1 MINRLSKSIA
11 LFFAQKN
18 IISNDE
24 VDSYI
29 YGFQLL
35 LSVTLN
41 LSAISLIM
49 IYSGKIKETILYIA
63 STFILRHHTGGYHA
77 NTSERCFVMTI
88 GIYILILLII
98 SIVTPELSKIISGL
112 LVPSLII
119 ILKLAPIVHMNNPV
133 RDGDLYRHRQYSII
147 ISIFITCAVI
157 IFVLIKQYTL
167 SLVLSLGFFQVS
179 ISLLFEKIKGGV
191 VQ

>member
-11 LFFAQKN
+11 LFFAKN
-18 IISNDE
+18 SIISNDDI
-24 VDSYI
+24 DSYI

-35 LSVTLN
+35 LSILLN
-41 LSAISLIM
+41 LSTISLIM
-49 IYSGKIKETILYIA
+49 IYSGKIKETILYIT
-63 STFILRHHTGGYHA
+63 STFVLRHHTGGYHA
-77 NTSERCFVMTI
+77 KTPERCFILTTSI
-88 GIYILILLII
+88 DILILII
-98 SIVTPELSKIISGL
+98 VNIVTIK
-112 LVPSLII
+112 PSII
-119 ILKLAPIVHMNNPV
+119 ILGLLIPSFIVIWKLSPIVHENNPV
-133 RDGDLYRHRQYSII
+133 RESDLYRHRQYSII
-147 ISIFITCAVI
+147 ISIFIMCTVI

>member
-11 LFFAQKN
+11 LFFAKN
-18 IISNDE
+18 SIISNDDI
-24 VDSYI
+24 DSYI

-35 LSVTLN
+35 LSILLN
-41 LSAISLIM
+41 LSTISLIM
-49 IYSGKIKETILYIA
+49 IYSGKIKETILYIT
-63 STFILRHHTGGYHA
+63 STFVLRHHTGGYHA
-77 NTSERCFVMTI
+77 KTPERCFILTTS
-88 GIYILILLII
+88 IYILILII
-98 SIVTPELSKIISGL
+98 VNM
-112 LVPSLII
+112 PSII
-119 ILKLAPIVHMNNPV
+119 ILGLLIPSFIVIWKLSPIVHENNPV
-133 RDGDLYRHRQYSII
+133 RESDLYRHRQYSII
-147 ISIFITCAVI
+147 ISIFIMCTFI

>member
-11 LFFAQKN
+11 LFFAKN
-18 IISNDE
+18 SIISNDDI
-24 VDSYI
+24 DSYI

-35 LSVTLN
+35 LSILLN
-41 LSAISLIM
+41 LSTISLIM
-49 IYSGKIKETILYIA
+49 IYSGKIKETILYIT
-63 STFILRHHTGGYHA
+63 STFVLRHHTGGYHA
-77 NTSERCFVMTI
+77 KTPERCFILTTS
-88 GIYILILLII
+88 IYILILII
-98 SIVTPELSKIISGL
+98 VNIVTIK
-112 LVPSLII
+112 PSII
-119 ILKLAPIVHMNNPV
+119 IWKLSPIVHENNPV
-133 RDGDLYRHRQYSII
+133 RESDLYRHRQYSII
-147 ISIFITCAVI
+147 ISIFIMCTVI

>member
-11 LFFAQKN
+11 LFFAKN
-18 IISNDE
+18 SIISNDDI
-24 VDSYI
+24 DSYI

-35 LSVTLN
+35 LSILLN
-41 LSAISLIM
+41 LSTISLIM
-49 IYSGKIKETILYIA
+49 IYSGKIKETILYIT
-63 STFILRHHTGGYHA
+63 STFVLRHHTGGYHA
-77 NTSERCFVMTI
+77 KTPERCFILTTS
-88 GIYILILLII
+88 IYILILII
-98 SIVTPELSKIISGL
+98 VNIVTIK
-112 LVPSLII
+112 PSII
-119 ILKLAPIVHMNNPV
+119 ILGLLIPSFIVPIVHENNPV
-133 RDGDLYRHRQYSII
+133 RESDLYRHRQYSII
-147 ISIFITCAVI
+147 ISIFIMCTVI

>member
-11 LFFAQKN
+11 LFFAKN
-18 IISNDE
+18 SIISNDDI
-24 VDSYI
+24 DSYI

-35 LSVTLN
+35 LSILLN
-41 LSAISLIM
+41 LSTISLIM
-49 IYSGKIKETILYIA
+49 IYSGKIKETILYIT
-63 STFILRHHTGGYHA
+63 STFVLRHHTGGYHA
-77 NTSERCFVMTI
+77 KTPERCFILTTS
-88 GIYILILLII
+88 IYILILII
-98 SIVTPELSKIISGL
+98 VNIVTIK
-112 LVPSLII
+112 PSII
-119 ILKLAPIVHMNNPV
+119 ILGLLIPSFIVIWKLSPIVHE
-133 RDGDLYRHRQYSII
+133 RQYSII
-147 ISIFITCAVI
+147 ISIFIMCTVI

>member
-11 LFFAQKN
+11 LFFAKN
-18 IISNDE
+18 SIISNDDI
-24 VDSYI
+24 DSYI

-35 LSVTLN
+35 LSILLN
-41 LSAISLIM
+41 LSTISLIM
-49 IYSGKIKETILYIA
+49 IYSGKIKETILYIT
-63 STFILRHHTGGYHA
+63 STFVLRHHTGGYHA
-77 NTSERCFVMTI
+77 KTPERCF
-88 GIYILILLII
+88 IYILILII
-98 SIVTPELSKIISGL
+98 VNIVTIK
-112 LVPSLII
+112 PSII
-119 ILKLAPIVHMNNPV
+119 ILGLLIPSFIVIWKLSPIVHENNPV
-133 RDGDLYRHRQYSII
+133 RESDLYRHRQYSII
-147 ISIFITCAVI
+147 ISIFIMCTVI

>member
-11 LFFAQKN
+11 LFFAKN
-18 IISNDE
+18 SIISNDDI
-24 VDSYI
+24 DSYI

-35 LSVTLN
+35 LSILLN
-41 LSAISLIM
+41 LSTISLIM
-49 IYSGKIKETILYIA
+49 IYSGKIKETILYIT
-63 STFILRHHTGGYHA
+63 STFVLRHHTGGYHA
-77 NTSERCFVMTI
+77 KTPERCF
-88 GIYILILLII
+88 ILTTSII
-98 SIVTPELSKIISGL
+98 K
-112 LVPSLII
+112 PSII
-119 ILKLAPIVHMNNPV
+119 ILGLLIPSFIVIWKLSPIVHENNPV
-133 RDGDLYRHRQYSII
+133 RESDLYRHRQYSII
-147 ISIFITCAVI
+147 ISIFIMCTVI